1 MEILS
6 VSKSWK
12 KLWFSADQ
20 NICCFK
26 MKVAEEFIFS
36 VFLCRTVYLILSSKV
51 FCRQIQNVF
60 QRSHV
65 TVFLEHCISLKGKPF
80 NTKLFVVPYENAW
93 IFSEN
98 RNWKKSIFDLSYSV
112 RKKVTELIHFFS
124 AVLHDSRFAPQLASR
139 LLSCSGPQS
148 WVIYLISRRNAALA
162 FRNNLRKDH
171 ILAVI
176 WRAKVKKPHSRIFRF
191 LVKFIQIVTE
201 CICLLKG
208 IRILI

>member
-1 MEILS
+1 MGSFSVPLIVMEILS

-65 TVFLEHCISLKGKPF
+65 TVFLEHCISLKGKHF

-112 RKKVTELIHFFS
+112 RKKVTELIHISSVLCYMTAYLLLNLPQGFS
-124 AVLHDSRFAPQLASR
+124 HVVAPKVEWYIWFLEELEEM
-139 LLSCSGPQS
+139 LL
-148 WVIYLISRRNAALA
+148 W
-162 FRNNLRKDH
+162 
-171 ILAVI
+171 
-176 WRAKVKKPHSRIFRF
+176 
-191 LVKFIQIVTE
+191 
-201 CICLLKG
+201 LLG
-208 IRILI
+208 ITYIETTF